1 MPPIFELFIINHDK
15 KDIFFMILFLIFEL
29 FSLTLINIKYYRC
42 DLKSKGL
49 SYEKITKRNFVQ
61 ILCASLLVAI
71 PTLVISFYIMISINT
86 FYKEV
91 KNNNITTETLFSS
104 FHITEINETNEFKP
118 TVTYDKSGNK
128 KSETPAVLY
137 EVILNRDEKNK
148 IAGLKDSVT
157 IDVTKVNENGFNVL
171 LLDGQVVTIKEKDAK
186 EIFKTLNKIKVNE
199 REIKYVAKSYKNK
212 SCSKIICI

>member
-1 MPPIFELFIINHDK
+1 MSPIFELFAINHDK
-15 KDIFFMILFLIFEL
+15 KDIFFITLFLIFEL

-42 DLKSKGL
+42 FRKSKGL

-61 ILCASLLVAI
+61 ILCVSLLVAI
-71 PTLVISFYIMISINT
+71 PTLVIWFYIMISTNT
-86 FYKEV
+86 LYKEV

-104 FHITEINETNEFKP
+104 FHIAEINETNEFKS

-148 IAGLKDSVT
+148 IAGLKDSVV
-157 IDVTKVNENGFNVL
+157 IDVTKINKNSFDIL
-171 LLDGQVVTIKEKDAK
+171 LSDDQVVTIKKEDAK
-186 EIFKTLNKIKVNE
+186 EVFKTLKKIAQKE
-199 REIKYVAKSYKNK
+199 RKE
-212 SCSKIICI
+212 